1 MYYEEKNINGKIYFR
16 GDPKGEWE
24 LMNYRMLVRHYCELK
39 ERSDKYWRELQELK
53 EGKCKDC
60 KWHDLWNGCNRLTQD
75 TQYLEAVAEEIE
87 YPGVYERYQPAINY
101 INTSSDFGCILW
113 EKMDE

>member
-1 MYYEEKNINGKIYFR
+1 
-16 GDPKGEWE
+16 
-24 LMNYRMLVRHYCELK
+24 MN
-39 ERSDKYWRELQELK
+39 
-53 EGKCKDC
+53 KCKDC

-75 TQYLEAVAEEIE
+75 AQYLEAVVEEIE